1 MIEKTI
7 NIEGKDITF
16 RSSALLPK
24 LYRFYLG
31 RDMIQDMQHLIKGWK
46 ALNALPEETTE
57 EERDRARLDLLDYE
71 AFTNV
76 AWIMMKHAG
85 EDVGKDPDE
94 WLTNWDGAFSIYQVF
109 PTVMELW
116 AANNQTTAVPKKK

>member
-7 NIEGKDITF
+7 NVEGKDITF

-24 LYRFYLG
+24 LYRFYIG
-31 RDMIQDMQHLIKGWK
+31 RDMVQDMQHLVKAWK
-46 ALNALPEETTE
+46 KFNELPEEATE
-57 EERDRARLDLLDYE
+57 DERQAAQLDMLDLE
-71 AFTNV
+71 IFGNV

-94 WLTNWDGAFSIYQVF
+94 WLENLDGAFSIYQVF

-116 AANNQTTAVPKKK
+116 AANNKTTAVPKKK

>member
-7 NIEGKDITF
+7 NVEGKDITF

-24 LYRFYLG
+24 LYRFYIG
-31 RDMIQDMQHLIKGWK
+31 RDMIKDMQHLIKSWK
-46 ALNALPEETTE
+46 KLKELPEDATE
-57 EERDRARLDLLDYE
+57 EERQDAQMNLLDLE
-71 AFTNV
+71 IFGNV

-94 WLTNWDGAFSIYQVF
+94 WLTNLDGAFSIYQVF

-116 AANNQTTAVPKKK
+116 AANNKTTAIPKKK